1 MPDDALDYFRNMRDD
16 GATGINLADLFD
28 RNGMTPER
36 YNDLMDN
43 PELKLTEGEL
53 RVGWYWSPAW
63 DGMLVHK
70 TWEEAKFDYP
80 DKSA

>member
-16 GATGINLADLFD
+16 GATGDNLADLFD

-43 PELKLTEGEL
+43 PHLKLTEGEL

-70 TWEEAKFDYP
+70 TWDEAKFDYP
-80 DKSA
+80 DESA